1 MIGGIGTL
9 SGGWLADRLRRDK
22 RMYVWLTA
30 GVKLAI
36 LPIAI
41 WYYLTTDLLT
51 AIILTSITS
60 FFGGF
65 YLSVSFALN
74 QNCTT
79 PRGAP
84 RLGALVI
91 LHQYCRPRIRAA
103 IGRHF
108 IRLFL
113 GRLWRRRLRYALIA
127 VVSLNL
133 WGCFHYFWAGR
144 NLREDL
150 KIAERHQ
157 RFDL

>member
-1 MIGGIGTL
+1 MLRSLVGSEMCIR
-9 SGGWLADRLRRDK
+9 DR
-22 RMYVWLTA
+22 LTA

-74 QNCTT
+74 QSLL
-79 PRGAP
+79 PPARRA
-84 RLGALVI
+84 LGSALLLFCINIIGLGFGPQLVGI
-91 LHQYCRPRIRAA
+91 LSDYFSADY
-103 IGRHF
+103 GVD
-108 IRLFL
+108 
-113 GRLWRRRLRYALIA
+113 GLRYALIA
-127 VVSLNL
+127 VVSINL

-150 KIAERHQ
+150 KIAETRSA
-157 RFDL
+157 LSA